1 MRRQPLLKCSCPCDR
16 RTPKFQGV
24 EEIERTGLRMK
35 RCQCPYCGGGQRGC
49 HHRVPPRVHRRY
61 GGMCWL
67 CYDEWQIANAL
78 YQPDEPSDD
87 DLVPEWWPEWP
98 DDQAPAVVPLDD
110 ASTQAPASGPP
121 SSSSGAT
128 SSSPTAGP
136 TSCLRRELYPITP
149 LVVSTVACVEAM
161 GPGYLSVD
169 SDVVIEI
176 LYMGDPED
184 VDQAGWVYAEIRA
197 NGRRGW
203 LPITVLPSSFQLS
216 SPLVTQD
223 SES

>member
-1 MRRQPLLKCSCPCDR
+1 M
-16 RTPKFQGV
+16 
-24 EEIERTGLRMK
+24 
-35 RCQCPYCGGGQRGC
+35 
-49 HHRVPPRVHRRY
+49 HRRSN
-61 GGMCWL
+61 GFCWVCVGL
-67 CYDEWQIANAL
+67 NHRRVASLLTNAEET
-78 YQPDEPSDD
+78 DG
-87 DLVPEWWPEWP
+87 WWPERP
-98 DDQAPAVVPLDD
+98 DDQAPAVVPLDSQD
-110 ASTQAPASGPP
+110 LARVSGPP

-203 LPITVLPSSFQLS
+203 LPITALPSSIA
-216 SPLVTQD
+216 
-223 SES
+223 

>member
-1 MRRQPLLKCSCPCDR
+1 
-16 RTPKFQGV
+16 
-24 EEIERTGLRMK
+24 
-35 RCQCPYCGGGQRGC
+35 
-49 HHRVPPRVHRRY
+49 
-61 GGMCWL
+61 MCKEA
-67 CYDEWQIANAL
+67 YDEWQIANAL

-87 DLVPEWWPEWP
+87 DLVPEWWPP
-98 DDQAPAVVPLDD
+98 LDSQDLAAVFDQGQIPNDQAPAVVPLDD
-110 ASTQAPASGPP
+110 ASTLAPASGPP

-203 LPITVLPSSFQLS
+203 LPITVLPSSITWLVYVDF
-216 SPLVTQD
+216 PLVTQD
-223 SES
+223 